1 MENNTERSY
10 TTTQGEMFLMYTYED
25 RLFRMDISYLDA
37 EHTGYLLEDFGEAFE
52 TMSLVERPR
61 RYGEDNPRDTE
72 DWKEIYA
79 QYGWPDVIDALPT
92 LQTDMGTHVET
103 ISGLDITAS
112 HEVQLQMALGCLSTP
127 SFEVLSEKRVYHDFI
142 RQVFFRY
149 YMNHLKHWIENDAH
163 IYSVSVN
170 GHVRGGCMAEEIDR
184 RAMSWR
190 YSDVPRCEIDV
201 NNMSGVEGMQDFWN
215 AGQALKLRRAEFDAL
230 KWLRDVNEN
239 KPFWYLSGIHIGPG
253 QVRGTRGLEVALLR
267 QIIQDKGAESGIFVL
282 CEHDELDFYRS
293 AGFKPV
299 DFIQICAERI
309 EEDDSWHEG
318 DCNRT
323 HLHVTLTGMWRPT
336 DIEACRC
343 AVDRG
348 EVPRTYRPEVIALF
362 SGHADGC
369 RG

>member
-37 EHTGYLLEDFGEAFE
+37 EHTGYLLQDFGEAFE
-52 TMSLVERPR
+52 NMSLVERPR

-239 KPFWYLSGIHIGPG
+239 KPFWCKS
-253 QVRGTRGLEVALLR
+253 
-267 QIIQDKGAESGIFVL
+267 
-282 CEHDELDFYRS
+282 
-293 AGFKPV
+293 
-299 DFIQICAERI
+299 
-309 EEDDSWHEG
+309 
-318 DCNRT
+318 
-323 HLHVTLTGMWRPT
+323 PT
-336 DIEACRC
+336 SISY
-343 AVDRG
+343 AVF
-348 EVPRTYRPEVIALF
+348 PKI
-362 SGHADGC
+362 
-369 RG
+369 